1 MRKNRYRC
9 KRYRLFLPKV
19 IGEALDTEAEYVVR
33 LIGPAVVIVPK
44 GLESLMVQVEG
55 QMRNNTS
62 ADGAQAS
69 LYYGTGSAPANQA
82 AITGTQKGKPAIMD
96 EFYHAS

>member
-44 GLESLMVQVEG
+44 GLESFFSRLEKLE
-55 QMRNNTS
+55 NTHRENIIKNTVLCADSLPKASS
-62 ADGAQAS
+62 ANAEHD
-69 LYYGTGSAPANQA
+69 
-82 AITGTQKGKPAIMD
+82 
-96 EFYHAS
+96 